1 MAELGKVLDDQD
13 IIFNEA
19 VTNTGAVLLQIPR
32 PQPNTAFNTNGA
44 GLGWSAGMALG
55 AKLAAPERMMVQISG
70 DGGFYFNNPC
80 SVFAVS
86 QQYHVPIFSIVLDN
100 SGWSAVK
107 QSTLRVFPHGEANA
121 TDEFEFEAR
130 AQSRFHQGRRG
141 VRRLYR
147 DARRSER
154 RAGRDRAL
162 RQGSARRPHRV
173 PTRARDAAVV
183 SVIARQR
190 VRPEVAGS
198 MAGSAQQSRLC
209 AADPGLLRRLR
220 SAQ

>member
-1 MAELGKVLDDQD
+1 
-13 IIFNEA
+13 

-55 AKLAAPERMMVQISG
+55 AKLAAPESMMVQISG

-80 SVFAVS
+80 SIFAVS

-121 TDEFEFEAR
+121 TDEFEAKLAPRVDFTKVADAFGAYTETLSDPSDVPAAIAR
-130 AQSRFHQGRRG
+130 CAKE
-141 VRRLYR
+141 V
-147 DARRSER
+147 
-154 RAGRDRAL
+154 RAGRTAFL
-162 RQGSARRPHRV
+162 HV
-173 PTRARDAAVV
+173 HVTR
-183 SVIARQR
+183 
-190 VRPEVAGS
+190 
-198 MAGSAQQSRLC
+198 L
-209 AADPGLLRRLR
+209 
-220 SAQ
+220 